1 LNVSKFK
8 YWFSIILLSLIG
20 TLFFISFFGHMTFN
34 YEALEFEIA
43 LQIFD
48 HGFTDFKIPPIGTV
62 RAKTHIAPLKL
73 SVSLQN
79 IDIKL
84 LQSLLES
91 NPDKDKI
98 LQKFENRIYKVGR
111 IYLLRLFVLAL
122 IGGMAGSLLYE
133 RKKWKPLVCGLLVG
147 LMVYLILIIGTLATY
162 DVNSFQNPEYH
173 GALEAAPWM
182 IGLAEQAFVKL
193 DTLSEQLEVMAQN
206 FYVLFERVNS
216 MQTLSSSEGTL
227 KVLHV
232 SDYHNNRAA
241 LKFVNQ
247 VVKSF
252 NVDFVIDT
260 GDFTDFATPIE
271 AQLLDF
277 LKEIPVPY
285 IYIAG
290 NHDSPSIVEKLKQY
304 PQVKII
310 SEGIISIKGLNI
322 LGIHDPASLSDQV
335 IPPDMQMISIY
346 QNKLVNLWENT
357 KENPPHILA
366 VHNYK
371 VGKILVGKVPI
382 IVHGHDHDFKIYKE
396 KSTLIIDAG
405 TTGAA
410 GIRGLQA
417 TKEIPYTVALLH
429 FQNIDGIINLTAIDT
444 IKVYNMQSGF
454 ILERSLINMELNF
467 PINN

>member
-1 LNVSKFK
+1 MNVSKLK

-20 TLFFISFFGHMTFN
+20 SLLFISFFGQMSFN
-34 YEALEFEIA
+34 FEALEFEIA

-73 SVSLQN
+73 TVSLQN

-91 NPDKDKI
+91 NPDKDKV
-98 LQKFENRIYKVGR
+98 LQNFEEHISNIGR
-111 IYLLRLFVLAL
+111 VYLLRLFILAL

-133 RKKWKPLVCGLLVG
+133 RKKWKPVVCGLLVG
-147 LMVYLILIIGTLATY
+147 LMIYLVLIIGTFATY
-162 DVNSFQNPEYH
+162 DVKSFENPEYH

-232 SDYHNNRAA
+232 SDYHNNQAA

-285 IYIAG
+285 VYIAG
-290 NHDSPSIVEKLKQY
+290 NHDSPSIIKKLKQY
-304 PQVKII
+304 PQVKVI

-335 IPPDMQMISIY
+335 TPPDMQMISLY
-346 QNKLVNLWENT
+346 QNKLIDLWKNA

-366 VHNYK
+366 VHNFK
-371 VGKILVGKVPI
+371 IGKILVGKVPI
-382 IVHGHDHDFKIYKE
+382 ILHGHDHEFKMYKE
-396 KSTLIIDAG
+396 ESTLIIDAG

-417 TKEIPYTVALLH
+417 TKEIPYTLALLH
-429 FQNIDGIINLTAIDT
+429 FQNINGNFNLTAVDT
-444 IKVYNMQSGF
+444 IKVYNLQSGF
-454 ILERSLINMELNF
+454 ILERSLINMELIF
-467 PINN
+467 PIIN